1 MNTKAEEPT
10 YGAWEHWK
18 DGQCSLVPLRYRP
31 GEAWALID
39 GVWTEVDSAEAA
51 MNARLLDKASY
62 HKIFARVLRP
72 RTHK

>member
-31 GEAWALID
+31 GSAQALID
-39 GVWTEVDSAEAA
+39 GSWVEVDSTEAA
-51 MNARLLDKASY
+51 MSARLLDKGSY
-62 HKIFARVLRP
+62 HRIFAPLLR
-72 RTHK
+72 R

>member
-1 MNTKAEEPT
+1 VTI
-10 YGAWEHWK
+10 
-18 DGQCSLVPLRYRP
+18 VPLRYRP
-31 GEAWALID
+31 GEAWAFID
-39 GVWTEVDSAEAA
+39 GAWTEVDSAEAA